1 MSIIN
6 QQSVCKIKKSISY
19 DHFINIIHIPGIF
32 YILLEGIISII
43 GMYSNKLQY
52 VGGNFSQTVHST
64 LKPISDHHGYVLK
77 TEVSRLLSIHL
88 LTVRFKA

>member
-64 LKPISDHHGYVLK
+64 LKPISDHHGYVLYRSK
-77 TEVSRLLSIHL
+77 VDYYQYIYLQLYSQH
-88 LTVRFKA
+88 